1 MEKIII
7 IYNPI
12 VEIYLNELIDILFLK
27 NYFIL
32 KENATSYVEDLIAFV
47 ENNIHSIQHKNTPQ
61 KITHFGN
68 FYITYKTT
76 ILILLS
82 ILLFSSCKHDE
93 NSIEFTKFAN
103 LDLGNLSKESA
114 TLRADAIFMNHSQ
127 NAFNLKDITI
137 DFSID
142 GKDVGTIV
150 VKKDKVIQ
158 PNSEFTIPIKY
169 EYATNSFLEPNHEPS
184 GTYAVQLL
192 GDINFTNEN
201 KEEQAAKIKY
211 AMTYEYLTKKEIRIE
226 KRETKKE
233 ERQKRREERKAKRQ
247 NN

>member
-1 MEKIII
+1 M
-7 IYNPI
+7 
-12 VEIYLNELIDILFLK
+12 
-27 NYFIL
+27 
-32 KENATSYVEDLIAFV
+32 
-47 ENNIHSIQHKNTPQ
+47 Q
-61 KITHFGN
+61 K
-68 FYITYKTT
+68 T

-158 PNSEFTIPIKY
+158 PNSEFTIPIKH

>member
-1 MEKIII
+1 M
-7 IYNPI
+7 
-12 VEIYLNELIDILFLK
+12 
-27 NYFIL
+27 
-32 KENATSYVEDLIAFV
+32 
-47 ENNIHSIQHKNTPQ
+47 Q
-61 KITHFGN
+61 K
-68 FYITYKTT
+68 T

-226 KRETKKE
+226 KRVTKEVIDKTNSALKPVWDLCQKYSCTKTQLALSYILCYPAVSTVIPGIRNHQQVALNTTGLFALSTEDRMLIEELGETKLLEVMDLIK
-233 ERQKRREERKAKRQ
+233 QQ
-247 NN
+247 G

>member
-1 MEKIII
+1 M
-7 IYNPI
+7 
-12 VEIYLNELIDILFLK
+12 
-27 NYFIL
+27 
-32 KENATSYVEDLIAFV
+32 
-47 ENNIHSIQHKNTPQ
+47 Q
-61 KITHFGN
+61 K
-68 FYITYKTT
+68 T

-127 NAFNLKDITI
+127 SAFNLKDITI

-201 KEEQAAKIKY
+201 LPAATSSYKIVESVIDDKD
-211 AMTYEYLTKKEIRIE
+211 ASHVSVGFSDMRTAQPMTWGSDSKSGSLDFAVNGNEIKCSFSNLTLQPNSFFNKGEL
-226 KRETKKE
+226 
-233 ERQKRREERKAKRQ
+233 
-247 NN
+247 NNPATVSGELTIYKN